1 MIDNGNLTQEN
12 VQELVSEQK
21 QEVQGMGQIVRSLT
35 EATELTEEQIQML
48 AQIIQNIGNQE
59 LSTDKEMNNIDQILQ
74 EMAEN
79 GVSSGL
85 VQNVLGELDQVA
97 DRIKQEARLGGRGK
111 RYDSRESCRSPRSRE

>member
-35 EATELTEEQIQML
+35 EATELTEEQML